1 MVAAKVD
8 EETAVRPG
16 NIGDDTTEYLANLRE
31 ALQVMHQTVVDR
43 KWRKRLQVRAGSK
56 GPPCNFDVGDY
67 VLGSR
72 VDKRV
77 NTHKLL
83 ARWVDPFKVAELR
96 PNSCIIKHL
105 LTGVEYEVHGS
116 RLKFYCGQVLMS
128 RKRLLSLSPLR
139 AFCWACGC
147 SSIIASTR
155 CCRDGSFSFRGSD
168 SRMSRTHGNLLK
180 DVPTKVQGYIEE
192 VEDGALT
199 EASLPPSDAS

>member
-83 ARWVDPFKVAELR
+83 ARCRVRSPRIKAEVLLRSSLNVTEEIVELISTQGILLGVWMFKYHR
-96 PNSCIIKHL
+96 FN
-105 LTGVEYEVHGS
+105 T
-116 RLKFYCGQVLMS
+116 VL
-128 RKRLLSLSPLR
+128 
-139 AFCWACGC
+139 
-147 SSIIASTR
+147 
-155 CCRDGSFSFRGSD
+155 
-168 SRMSRTHGNLLK
+168 
-180 DVPTKVQGYIEE
+180 
-192 VEDGALT
+192 
-199 EASLPPSDAS
+199 